1 MASPMPS
8 PAAPRLAEVYDTFAD
23 IDIINAPQY
32 PKGPNIHTQVQ
43 LGDKLTEDNAL
54 LARRLWEGPD
64 THLGDAWKAKTNR
77 PYPRDENEPTIM
89 HVLAH
94 NVYEHLMSSPFLPV
108 SREAAIANWR
118 TENLDVTYDGIQ
130 GLNALRDNIFVNGVS
145 PLSARQEHWTIPKL
159 KQELN
164 ARKVPFDDKSK
175 KAALQ
180 TLLFEFE
187 LDQKVGALKRTKLS
201 HWGINRA
208 HTHIVAPARNAA
220 LSALDMYTAAISLSP
235 YNPTY
240 WTSRAYCH
248 YLQGFFDLAIG
259 DAYRAQLLCEVLTL
273 ALKRNLRPGLYT
285 RVWDAIQM
293 HLMAGWKSGSN
304 APPEILQMRRANG
317 INYFI
322 PTLRSAFD
330 NIICLSLAAMNCWDD
345 FNIYMEEHLRRGL
358 LAQREADTPIQ
369 RKKAVQCIINEIN
382 ERRTQP
388 SAGRQPLYGHEWMRG
403 WVSGGTRYPYE
414 PTDVN
419 REAAPFLATLNRNV
433 FTVSAHATVDKGL
446 CEVRP
451 KILSDNT
458 SNGLG
463 VFATTKIAAGTVI
476 HYEEPVIRGH
486 LQPNILADGQ
496 TSAAH
501 TISRCDNCK
510 QPIPKEQLKHIID
523 NLELIRNPE
532 KDTAGS
538 HPLPCPCLN
547 LINPLKDD
555 LRNDGQPP
563 AQFCADNQR
572 KDAAGNAMP
581 CRQIASEIYA
591 FSEFKDIKWD
601 WLHNAM
607 RANITRHANRDHFS
621 AHHEK
626 HGTVLSLLLKSVLEI
641 TLHRRHRD
649 PDIQPHE
656 IDELLIL
663 ENGADSN
670 QPWTDSWFPFTMSG
684 NIRVPF
690 DILSALGID
699 IFRDLAFDT
708 WSLQIVLRKLLINA
722 VPWDLARRAKQ
733 DMYTKHDGLKNV
745 PRGNEQVKMK
755 KGKEDFAWLEPSL
768 SDLYLFPG
776 LSMFNHACR
785 LSENATWGFHSTVL
799 NRVVVYATK
808 AIAADEEIRI
818 PYVNLDF
825 PGARGGAN
833 VGEAVRLFGKNCDCE
848 GCAGAAAGDGAAVA
862 MKGAPD
868 PAPGPAAPP
877 GLGGLLF
884 AGTGFPPRA
893 EFQPGASPVLG
904 AGPRPVFGAG
914 ASPAARGMLNRG
926 GDGMA
931 GEVAS
936 SDEEMEDYET
946 KESPGLG

>member
-1 MASPMPS
+1 MCKYDRDRFPLSGPSPDMASPIPGPAGPPPPPPPS
-8 PAAPRLAEVYDTFAD
+8 LEEVYDTYAD

-54 LARRLWEGPD
+54 LARRLWDGSD
-64 THLGDAWKAKTNR
+64 THLGDAWRAKTDR

-108 SREAAIANWR
+108 SHEAAIANWKA
-118 TENLDVTYDGIQ
+118 ENLDVTYDGVQ

-145 PLSARQEHWTIPKL
+145 PLSPRREHWTIPKL

-175 KAALQ
+175 KAELQ

-187 LDQKVGALKRTKLS
+187 LDQKVGALKRSKLS

-208 HTHIVAPARNAA
+208 HTHIVAPARNAT

-285 RVWDAIQM
+285 RVWDSIQM
-293 HLMAGWKSGSN
+293 HLMAGWKSGGN
-304 APPEILQMRRANG
+304 APPEILQVRRAN
-317 INYFI
+317 
-322 PTLRSAFD
+322 
-330 NIICLSLAAMNCWDD
+330 AMNCWDD
-345 FNIYMEEHLRRGL
+345 FNIYMEEHLRMGL
-358 LAQREADTPIQ
+358 LAQRDADTPIQ

-419 REAAPFLATLNRNV
+419 REAAPFMVTLNRNV
-433 FTVSAHATVDKGL
+433 FTVSAHATVDNGL

-451 KILSDNT
+451 AVLSDNT

-463 VFATTKIAAGTVI
+463 VFATANIAAGTVI

-486 LQPNILADGQ
+486 LQPNILGDGQ
-496 TSAAH
+496 TPAAH
-501 TISRCDNCK
+501 TMPRCDNCK
-510 QPIPKEQLKHIID
+510 QPIPKEQLQHIID
-523 NLELIRNPE
+523 NLEFIRNPE
-532 KDTAGS
+532 KDTTGS

-555 LRNDGQPP
+555 VRNDGQPP
-563 AQFCADNQR
+563 AQFCADNQG
-572 KDAAGNAMP
+572 KDATGNAMP

-591 FSEFKDIKWD
+591 FPE
-601 WLHNAM
+601 
-607 RANITRHANRDHFS
+607 HANKVYFS

-641 TLHRRHRD
+641 TLHRRQRD
-649 PDIQPHE
+649 PNIQPHE

-670 QPWTDSWFPFTMSG
+670 QPWADSWFPFTMSG

-690 DILSALGID
+690 DILSALGVD

-722 VPWDLARRAKQ
+722 VSWDLARRAKQ
-733 DMYTKHDGLKNV
+733 DMYAEHDGLKNV
-745 PRGNEQVKMK
+745 PWGDEQVKLK
-755 KGKEDFAWLEPSL
+755 KGKEDFAFLEPSL

-799 NRVVVYATK
+799 NRVIVYATK
-808 AIAADEEIRI
+808 AIAANEEIRI

-825 PGARGGAN
+825 PGAPGGARA
-833 VGEAVRLFGKNCDCE
+833 GEAVRIFGKNCDCE
-848 GCAGAAAGDGAAVA
+848 GCAGAAAEGGAAAAAA
-862 MKGAPD
+862 MRGAPG
-868 PAPGPAAPP
+868 PAPGPAAPGP
-877 GLGGLLF
+877 GGLLF
-884 AGTGFPPRA
+884 AGAGLPLRA
-893 EFQPGASPVLG
+893 RPQPGASPVFG

-914 ASPAARGMLNRG
+914 ASPAARGMLKRESDNPTS
-926 GDGMA
+926 
-931 GEVAS
+931 EVAS
-936 SDEEMEDYET
+936 SDEEMEDYGMKDT
-946 KESPGLG
+946 DWDESEDLEDEASD